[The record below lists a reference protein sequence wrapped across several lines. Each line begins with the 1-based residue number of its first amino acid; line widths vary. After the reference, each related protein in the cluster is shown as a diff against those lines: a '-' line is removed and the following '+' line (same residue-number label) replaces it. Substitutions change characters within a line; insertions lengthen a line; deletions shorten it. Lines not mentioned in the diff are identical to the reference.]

1 MTLIQ
6 EPATVIGPAITA
18 PIVDKD
24 NLIAEQRATIA
35 QQQITIAEQKEII
48 IRLQHANDQLQVRL
62 QALEKAV
69 AAITSRVVSQ
79 GTEVDAQ
86 GQEYIPGILAA
97 EQEAQR
103 AAEAAAAAAVAAQ
116 TQKVD
121 GRSLSKHAR
130 GGRLK
135 ALDLEKLEKVV
146 VLRELPP
153 EQRLAADG
161 TLLQPVGEAIL
172 SDLLAYIP
180 GKYVRRIEKAVTYA
194 SAAEPEAAPI
204 RADPAP
210 RVIPGGQV
218 HDSVLIQLFV
228 MTFADPVPV
237 YRQEAMA
244 QRLGVPLTRGT
255 LVRWVNRFCHA
266 LETITD
272 AIAAELLAQP
282 LLHLDDTTYR
292 LIFPIDPDRKKPG
305 KSHLGRMWGLATL
318 DAVWFLYTDTR
329 EGRHVQSLLS
339 DVAGI
344 LVGDDYRGRKKTLAM
359 AAIIAVYCWAHVL
372 RKFRDC
378 ADTIHAPGIV
388 ARIRMLYQIED
399 EIHQLPTEQRL
410 EARRSRSTPI
420 VDELDRRID
429 ALLPLTTPKQDLGA
443 ACRYAHRLREGLR
456 RFLDDPAIP
465 LDNNTCE
472 RAMRPVAIGRKNRLF
487 AISEV
492 GAEAAAIGFT
502 IAECCR
508 RAKADPQAYLSAIVP
523 RLLAG
528 EDPAGLTPAAWAA
541 SQLKAAEATAA
552 A

>member
-1 MTLIQ
+1 M
-6 EPATVIGPAITA
+6 
-18 PIVDKD
+18 
-24 NLIAEQRATIA
+24 
-35 QQQITIAEQKEII
+35 
-48 IRLQHANDQLQVRL
+48 

-69 AAITSRVVSQ
+69 AAITSRTVSK

-86 GQEYIPGILAA
+86 GQEYIPGILDA

-103 AAEAAAAAAVAAQ
+103 AAEAAAVAAAVAAAAAAQ

-121 GRSLSKHAR
+121 GRSTSTHAR

-135 ALDLEKLEKVV
+135 ALDLATLDEVV

-161 TLLQPVGEAIL
+161 TPMQPVGDAVISET
-172 SDLLAYIP
+172 LAYIP
-180 GKYVRRIEKAVTYA
+180 GKYVRHVEKAVTYA
-194 SAAEPEAAPI
+194 VVAQPAVALICAE
-204 RADPAP
+204 PAP
-210 RVIPGGQV
+210 RVIPAGQV
-218 HDSVLIQLFV
+218 HDSVLIHHAV
-228 MTFADPVPV
+228 MTFTDHLPI

-244 QRLGVPLTRGT
+244 KRLGVPLTRGT
-255 LVRWVNRFCHA
+255 LARWVNRFCHA
-266 LETITD
+266 LEPITD

-329 EGRHVQSLLS
+329 EGHHVQSLLS
-339 DVAGI
+339 DVEGV
-344 LVGDDYRGRKKTLAM
+344 LVGDDYRGHKKTLAM

-378 ADTIHAPGIV
+378 ADTVHAPGIL

-399 EIHQLPTEQRL
+399 EIAQLPTEQRL
-410 EARRSRSTPI
+410 EARRTRATPI
-420 VDELDRRID
+420 VDDLDQRID
-429 ALLPLTTPKQDLGA
+429 ALIPLTTPKQDLGA
-443 ACRYAHRLREGLR
+443 ACRYAQRLREGLR

-472 RAMRPVAIGRKNRLF
+472 RAMRPIAISRKNRLF

-508 RAKADPQAYLSAIVP
+508 RANIDPHAYLSAVVP
-523 RLLAG
+523 RQLAG
-528 EDPAGLTPAAWAA
+528 EDPARLTPAAWAA
-541 SQLKAAEATAA
+541 AQRQTPNTATA
-552 A
+552 